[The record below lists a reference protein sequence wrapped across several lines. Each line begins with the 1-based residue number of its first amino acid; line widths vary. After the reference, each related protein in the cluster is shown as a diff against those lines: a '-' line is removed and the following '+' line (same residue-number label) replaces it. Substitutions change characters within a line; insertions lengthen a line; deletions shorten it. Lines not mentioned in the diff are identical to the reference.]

1 MRAFEDDIER
11 VLISEEEIRSRV
23 QEIGNK
29 ISKDYNEEHDVVA
42 IGILK
47 GASIFFADLVRAI
60 KLPLMFDFMI
70 VSSYGEASISSGEVN
85 IKKELE
91 FDVHGKD
98 VILMEDIID
107 TGITM
112 SCVRKIMSGRGANS
126 VKLAAFLDK
135 PERRKVELDI
145 DYLGFTTPDEF
156 LVGYG
161 LDYAE
166 RYRNLPYVGILKREV
181 YE

>member
-1 MRAFEDDIER
+1 MNDFEKDVER
-11 VLISEEEIRSRV
+11 ILITEEEIRARV
-23 QEIGNK
+23 QEIGNV
-29 ISKDYNEEHDVVA
+29 ISKDYNEDNDVVA

-60 KLPLMFDFMI
+60 KIPLIFDFMI
-70 VSSYGEASISSGEVN
+70 VSSYGDSSISSGEVD

-98 VILMEDIID
+98 VILIEDIID

-112 SCVRKIMSGRGANS
+112 SCVRKIMAGRGANS

-135 PERRKVELDI
+135 PTRRKVDLHI

-166 RYRNLPYVGILKREV
+166 KYRNLPYVGILKREI